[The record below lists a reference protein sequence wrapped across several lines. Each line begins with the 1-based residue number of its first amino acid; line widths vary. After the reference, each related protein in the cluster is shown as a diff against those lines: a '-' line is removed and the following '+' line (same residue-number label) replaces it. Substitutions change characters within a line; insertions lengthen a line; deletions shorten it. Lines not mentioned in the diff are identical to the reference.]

1 MDEALCTWTSSPPV
15 FSQSCYGISDCGF
28 QYVVGDWSE
37 CSTDCGNGYRSR
49 PLTCLRDDGVAVD
62 LSQCQQL
69 GLPAPDTQMHCAAVA
84 GCTYTVVPGGWGP
97 CSVECLQY
105 RWVRLGAWGTWTSGP
120 RRDDTWDPGTGIWGT
135 WDLWGGQQ
143 DLWDGT
149 RGQNDAIFAPRH
161 DDVCAAGL

>member
-105 RWVRLGAWGTWTSGP
+105 RELFCYRSDGTLADLVLCGP
-120 RRDDTWDPGTGIWGT
+120 RPVFV
-135 WDLWGGQQ
+135 Q
-143 DLWDGT
+143 DCCG
-149 RGQNDAIFAPRH
+149 
-161 DDVCAAGL
+161 